1 MAALTEAGATT
12 AALAREEALAR
23 EAGRFVAEWET
34 NRRPLLSRILV
45 EQRGEASFEAPGGPF
60 TVSARTDR
68 LEVTREGR
76 GNVLDYKTGAP
87 PSDKQVETGFSP
99 QLTLTAAILARGGFP
114 DLGPLIPNEL
124 LYVTITGRDPPGKTK
139 DPVTEKGAALAAEDA
154 WEGAQRLIARYDD
167 PATAY
172 VSRTAPQF
180 VKTYASDY
188 DHLARVFEWM
198 SAGEAE

>member
-1 MAALTEAGATT
+1 MAT
-12 AALAREEALAR
+12 
-23 EAGRFVAEWET
+23 
-34 NRRPLLSRILV
+34 
-45 EQRGEASFEAPGGPF
+45 
-60 TVSARTDR
+60 
-68 LEVTREGR
+68 
-76 GNVLDYKTGAP
+76 
-87 PSDKQVETGFSP
+87 
-99 QLTLTAAILARGGFP
+99 
-114 DLGPLIPNEL
+114 IP
-124 LYVTITGRDPPGKTK
+124 GRDPPGKTK
-139 DPVTEKGAALAAEDA
+139 DPVTDKGAALAAEDA